1 MEHVRDAALRALA
14 RPTLRAA
21 EGLEVTWPRIFV
33 RGHLS
38 PEECA
43 CRLRHWPPVVTPPMP
58 SEQPAPML
66 ALGSPKRIDVAA
78 VPLKNPACRQDYCWR
93 SWGNATQVPAVIG
106 GVTSSPKR
114 RDVPPTW
121 CLKHSAVGVS
131 NVTAT
136 QPSEDRCSQ
145 R

>member
-1 MEHVRDAALRALA
+1 MTVVGNAPEGVVEHVRDAALRALA

-21 EGLEVTWPRIFV
+21 EGLEVTCPRIFV
-33 RGHLS
+33 SGHLS

-78 VPLKNPACRQDYCWR
+78 VPLKNPACRHDYCWR
-93 SWGNATQVPAVIG
+93 SWGNACDPDAGNGRGGYVVTEAARCAADVVPG
-106 GVTSSPKR
+106 T
-114 RDVPPTW
+114 PT
-121 CLKHSAVGVS
+121 A
-131 NVTAT
+131 
-136 QPSEDRCSQ
+136 PSV
-145 R
+145 